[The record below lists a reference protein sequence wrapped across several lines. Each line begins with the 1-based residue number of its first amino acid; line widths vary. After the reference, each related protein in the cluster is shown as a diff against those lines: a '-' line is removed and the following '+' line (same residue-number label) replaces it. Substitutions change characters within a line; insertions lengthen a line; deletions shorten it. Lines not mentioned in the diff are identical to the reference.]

1 MKVLYIAGKYRGKSE
16 NEVFENI
23 VHARSIAV
31 KLWNEGWAVICPHT
45 NTFFMGSKLGDK
57 MFLDGD
63 LEIVKRCDAIYML
76 KGWEQS
82 QGAKRELEV
91 AIESGLELYY
101 ES

>member
-1 MKVLYIAGKYRGKSE
+1 VKVLYIAGKYRGKSE

-45 NTFFMGSKLGDK
+45 NAFFMGSKLGDK

-91 AIESGLELYY
+91 VIESGLELYY